1 MNTGIPLRA
10 LALLSAFAVVR
21 HAQAAGP
28 AAKPN
33 FIVILTD
40 DHGFADLG
48 VLGTRKDVKTPNL
61 DALAADGVRFTRGYV
76 TAPQCV
82 PSRAGLL
89 TGRYQTRFGLESNPD
104 TPLTLRESTLAD
116 RLRRAGYVTGMIGK
130 WHLDPNR
137 QSRRKPDGDR
147 APEDYRPGRRG
158 FDEYFNGT
166 MRAYEASFDL
176 AGDAWPG
183 APRTIRDDRYRVDV
197 QTDAAL
203 AFLGRHAGDR
213 FFLYLAYFAPHVPLE
228 RPSPYMSRF
237 ADVPDETRRMGLAAL
252 SAVDDGVGRIRAFL
266 RERGLEGNTLIFFL
280 GDNGAP
286 LKERAWNGSLNEPLV
301 GEKGMLTDGGIRV
314 PFLAAWKGV
323 LPAGKSYD
331 RPVISLDVAAT
342 AGAASGLP
350 LDPALDGVD
359 LLPHVTGE
367 RPAAPHE
374 FLYWRFR
381 SQAAVLSGRWKLV
394 LLGPD
399 HRFLFDLDGAAGET
413 ASVAERHPEVVG
425 RLEGALRA
433 WAAEQNP
440 PGLPKDYH
448 KEDLYFFDRH
458 LKLGA
463 GHARPSAGPRPREK

>member
-1 MNTGIPLRA
+1 MTG
-10 LALLSAFAVVR
+10 
-21 HAQAAGP
+21 
-28 AAKPN
+28 K
-33 FIVILTD
+33 
-40 DHGFADLG
+40 
-48 VLGTRKDVKTPNL
+48 
-61 DALAADGVRFTRGYV
+61 Y
-76 TAPQCV
+76 PQ
-82 PSRAGLL
+82 
-89 TGRYQTRFGLESNPD
+89 RFGHEFHIEQSLSHSEIGL
-104 TPLTLRESTLAD
+104 PLSETTMAD
-116 RLRRAGYVTGMIGK
+116 HLKAIGYRTALFGK
-130 WHLDPNR
+130 WHLG
-137 QSRRKPDGDR
+137 QGDKFHPM
-147 APEDYRPGRRG
+147 ARG
-158 FDEYFNGT
+158 FDEFFG
-166 MRAYEASFDL
+166 FL
-176 AGDAWPG
+176 AGQHSYHDSNAEGPNPLLDG
-183 APRTIRDDRYRVDV
+183 RKVVRETDYL
-197 QTDAAL
+197 TDAFA
-203 AFLGRHAGDR
+203 DR
-213 FFLYLAYFAPHVPLE
+213 AVDFIKRRKSQPFFLYLAFNAVHTPMHATEKYLARFPHIV
-228 RPSPYMSRF
+228 
-237 ADVPDETRRMGLAAL
+237 DNQRRTYAAML
-252 SAVDDGVGRIRAFL
+252 SAMDDGVGAVLSEL
-266 RERGLEGNTLIFFL
+266 REAGIEQDTLIFFL

-323 LPAGKSYD
+323 LPAGKAYD

-342 AGAASGLP
+342 AVAASGLP
-350 LDPALDGVD
+350 PDPALDGVD

-413 ASVAERHPEVVG
+413 ASVAGRHPEVVG